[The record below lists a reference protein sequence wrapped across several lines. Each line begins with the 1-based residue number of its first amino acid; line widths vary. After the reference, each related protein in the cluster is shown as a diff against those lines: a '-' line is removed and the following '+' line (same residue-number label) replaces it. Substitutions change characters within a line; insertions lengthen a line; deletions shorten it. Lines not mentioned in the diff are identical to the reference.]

1 MEFNQVIDIINA
13 VSESKLSGF
22 EFRQDDTYI
31 KIKKKCEKVVTKE
44 LPLQYVEN
52 VEVIN
57 RDADK
62 EEKIEGTVVKSP
74 IVGTFY
80 VASSPDSEPF
90 VKVGDS
96 VHKGQVIGIIEAMK
110 LMNEIESEYDGTIQ
124 KILVNNKDMV
134 EYGQPLFVIKE
145 N

>member
-13 VSESKLSGF
+13 VSDSKLSGF

-31 KIKKKCEKVVTKE
+31 KIKKQCEKVVARE
-44 LPLQYVEN
+44 LPVQVTET
-52 VEVIN
+52 VEVISHET
-57 RDADK
+57 DEDT
-62 EEKIEGTVVKSP
+62 KIEGTVIKSP

-80 VASSPDSEPF
+80 AASSPDAEPF
-90 VKVGDS
+90 VKVGER
-96 VHKGQVIGIIEAMK
+96 VQKGQVIGIIEAMK

-124 KILVNNKDMV
+124 KILVNNKEMV